1 MKFDKPTLITIT
13 APTCSGKT
21 YLLEKLIELGFSRII
36 STTTRAPREDEVE
49 GVDYYFITMEQS
61 LKLEAAGV
69 FAELIDFCGTRY
81 GVTEAEMSE
90 KMSNELA
97 PIVILEPQG
106 LKVYEKYCLDNDWDI
121 FKIYISTP
129 ENVRLNR
136 LVKRTVTDI
145 CGHLD
150 FNTHLDVFNKIEKII
165 KTHTDRLLSITC
177 DERLWQTLNSWNAI
191 VSGEDVDLA
200 LFYIEQGIKWRNFQN
215 APGDL

>member
-1 MKFDKPTLITIT
+1 MKFDKPTLITLT
-13 APTCSGKT
+13 GPTCSGKT

-97 PIVILEPQG
+97 PIVLLEPQG
-106 LKVYEKYCLDNDWDI
+106 LKIYEKYCIDNDWDI

-129 ENVRLNR
+129 EKVRLNR
-136 LVKRTVTDI
+136 LIERTVTDI
-145 CGHLD
+145 CGCRD
-150 FNTHLDVFNKIEKII
+150 APTTIEKII